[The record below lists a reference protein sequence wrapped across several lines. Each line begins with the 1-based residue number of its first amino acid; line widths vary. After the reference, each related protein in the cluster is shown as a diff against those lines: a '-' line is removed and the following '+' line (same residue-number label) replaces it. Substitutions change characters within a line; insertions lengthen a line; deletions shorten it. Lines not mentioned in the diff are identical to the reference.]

1 MTGLRDL
8 DVCIFL
14 HSHGQEWEEAEQR
27 VLSGLGKCR
36 DLAAFK
42 VRVVHWGALDGTRIV
57 DESMEARMWREAL
70 TRRVTRPRVGA
81 EEVED
86 PVALGESE
94 SIGPLY
100 NFDTGIEQAR
110 RLLGTV

>member
-14 HSHGQEWEEAEQR
+14 HSHGQEWEEAEKR

-36 DLAAFK
+36 GLAAFK

-57 DESMEARMWREAL
+57 DESVEARRWRQEL

-100 NFDTGIEQAR
+100 DFDTGIEQAR
-110 RLLGTV
+110 RLLGTE